1 MEPLLLALV
10 ALLLIVLV
18 VSWARAGTI
27 AHGRFERWRE
37 TELDRVR
44 SESTLLAQDAARV
57 ELARWQA
64 EQETAIRRDAIA
76 RSSSVVLGKAT
87 EHLAPFLATFPY
99 SPRDVRFIG
108 SPVDLVVFD
117 GLDAGE
123 MSQVV
128 FVEVKSG
135 AGQLSSR
142 QRQVR
147 EAVRAGRVSWEEWR
161 LPGA

>member
-1 MEPLLLALV
+1 METLLLVLV
-10 ALLLIVLV
+10 ALLAVALV
-18 VSWARAGTI
+18 IAWARSGAI
-27 AHGRFERWRE
+27 AHGRFERWRDA
-37 TELDRVR
+37 ELERARAESVR
-44 SESTLLAQDAARV
+44 LAEDGARV
-57 ELARWQA
+57 DLARWQA
-64 EQETAIRRDAIA
+64 EQESAIRRDAIA

-87 EHLAPFLATFPY
+87 EHLAPFLETFPY

-108 SPVDLVVFD
+108 SPVDLLVFD

-123 MSQVV
+123 LGGVV

-135 AGQLSSR
+135 AGQLSPR

-147 EAVRAGRVSWEEWR
+147 DAVRSGRVSWEEWR